1 MKPIS
6 PTLLA
11 VVVFLGARALAADED
26 AAAAACVDA
35 VSVAIQSRYEAVSDL
50 SADFEQESRS
60 VALGG
65 SAAGI
70 VTSQG
75 TVVFAKPGK
84 MHWSYEKPEPSV
96 VVSDGE
102 TLWVYDPVHAEVQR
116 MSVMGGSLSGA
127 GVQFLLGQGDMRR
140 DFAVRAVA
148 CSDDTAEL
156 ELIPREDAT
165 YEKLRILAD
174 RVSGELRRTTVFDLV
189 GNVTVV
195 RFRNIR
201 ANQRPR
207 DDLFQFEPPQGVEV
221 IDLDGS

>member
-1 MKPIS
+1 MKFIS
-6 PTLLA
+6 PALLA
-11 VVVFLGARALAADED
+11 VVVMLGVRAAAADED
-26 AAAAACVDA
+26 PATASCVDA

-60 VALGG
+60 VALGA
-65 SAAGI
+65 SAAGT
-70 VTSQG
+70 VASQG

-84 MHWSYEKPEPSV
+84 MRWSYQKPEPSV
-96 VVSDGE
+96 VVSDGK

-116 MSVMGGSLSGA
+116 MSVLGGSLSGA

-140 DFAVRAVA
+140 DFEVRAIA

-156 ELIPREDAT
+156 ELIPKEDAT

-174 RVSGELRRTTVFDLV
+174 RHSGELRRTTVFDLV
-189 GNVTVV
+189 GNVTLV

-201 ANQRPR
+201 ANGRPP
-207 DDLFQFEPPQGVEV
+207 DDLFRFEPPEGVEV